1 MQLSPDNIS
10 IFTYITVF
18 VFGILI
24 CFTPCVYPIIPVI
37 VSCLGTANLK
47 SKTEIVLRSLSYVLG
62 LAIVYAVLGAVAALS
77 GELFGSFQHSFWT
90 RFIIANIFILMGLFM
105 LEVFIMPQFSLI
117 GKTKSRNLSGAVG
130 VFLTGAL
137 SGLVVGPC
145 STPVLGGIL
154 TYVASKQNI
163 FLGISLLFVYALGM
177 SFPLLILGIFVG
189 LLKKMPRSGQWM
201 EKIKKLFGLILIGV
215 GEYFLLGGG

>member
-1 MQLSPDNIS
+1 MQVLSDNIS
-10 IFTYITVF
+10 IFTYIAVF
-18 VFGILI
+18 TFGVLI
-24 CFTPCVYPIIPVI
+24 CFTPCVYPIMPVI

-47 SKTEIVLRSLSYVLG
+47 SKTEIILISLSYILG
-62 LAIVYAVLGAVAALS
+62 LAIVYALLGALAALS

-105 LEVFIMPQFSLI
+105 LEVFRMPQFSLL
-117 GKTKSRNLSGAVG
+117 GKIKSTDKSGAAG
-130 VFLTGAL
+130 AFLTGAL

-154 TYVASKQNI
+154 AYVASKQNI
-163 FLGISLLFVYALGM
+163 GLGISLLFVYALGM
-177 SFPLLILGIFVG
+177 GFPLLILGIFIG

-201 EKIKKLFGLILIGV
+201 EKIKKLFGLMLIGV